1 MTELLEN
8 NSLYE
13 WELTLEICESI
24 ENAWKNEELP
34 QEEIEKILSTNN

>member
-34 QEEIEKILSTNN
+34 KQEIEKILSDNN